1 MANSLHVELVSADRT
16 VWSGEATIVVARTVE
31 GDIGVLPGHEPY
43 LGLLADGVVDV
54 RTVDG
59 EEYVA
64 AVHGGF
70 LSIADDRVSIL
81 AEYAEMAHEID
92 LERARKDV
100 ERAHAVGEDEEA
112 ALEALRRAET
122 RVRAA
127 ERVR

>member
-70 LSIADDRVSIL
+70 LSIAEDRVSIL

-92 LERARKDV
+92 LENARKDV
-100 ERAHAVGEDEEA
+100 ERAHAAGEDEDA